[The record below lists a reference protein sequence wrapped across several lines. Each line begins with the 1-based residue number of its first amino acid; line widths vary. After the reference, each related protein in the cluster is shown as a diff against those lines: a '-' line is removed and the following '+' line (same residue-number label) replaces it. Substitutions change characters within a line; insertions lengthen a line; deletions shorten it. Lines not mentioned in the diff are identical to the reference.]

1 MLKKSRWFGYLN
13 NLVVQRVAA
22 LLLGVVILMYTVYH
36 VASLFGEEISTVA
49 SGVMTETK
57 VVDGKGYI
65 FRDEVPLFSQNK
77 GVADYLKADGAKV
90 SLGESVAVIY
100 ENGDIF
106 SNALL
111 RVIDSKIAL
120 LEKSAGSTYTL
131 ADLSLINDDIA
142 ETYYAIAH
150 ALASGETGS
159 IARLKEKLLIAMNC
173 YSILTDKSSP
183 VDDALSELVAQ
194 REAILAGGGSSTSE
208 AVEQSGYFY
217 SYVDGLEQY
226 FTVSLADGITAEK
239 FYDLIDN
246 ISPDQTVTDGAFGKL
261 ADSCEWRFVMTV
273 SELNSEHFAEGEI
286 SDLKFRENG
295 NVIIPMMLKAKLE
308 DTVKGGAILVFEA
321 DRLPDGFVFGR
332 AQSVSVEVSSVS
344 GIYVPKSAM
353 HRSNGSYYV
362 YVLRGSVVRYRK
374 TDVIYEGGDYY
385 LCAERVEGEDA
396 ADYLGINELLII
408 SGSNLFDGRILD

>member
-1 MLKKSRWFGYLN
+1 MLKKPRWFGYLN
-13 NLVVQRVAA
+13 NLVVQRMVA
-22 LLLGVVILMYTVYH
+22 LLLGVVILVYTVYH

-111 RVIDSKIAL
+111 RVIDRKIAL

-239 FYDLIDN
+239 FYELIDST
-246 ISPDQTVTDGAFGKL
+246 SPNQTVMDGAFGKL

-273 SELNSEHFAEGEI
+273 TELNSEHFAEGEI
-286 SDLKFRENG
+286 
-295 NVIIPMMLKAKLE
+295 
-308 DTVKGGAILVFEA
+308 
-321 DRLPDGFVFGR
+321 
-332 AQSVSVEVSSVS
+332 
-344 GIYVPKSAM
+344 
-353 HRSNGSYYV
+353 
-362 YVLRGSVVRYRK
+362 
-374 TDVIYEGGDYY
+374 
-385 LCAERVEGEDA
+385 
-396 ADYLGINELLII
+396 
-408 SGSNLFDGRILD
+408 